1 MVRRTHPTK
10 NFSRLSSWAFGPPIN
25 YEKFM
30 KGIPLTLNLE
40 LFRPDQRVVPSNIE
54 SAPGYSAGEIQGFLT
69 PRFREYPITFWRKS
83 GTFEVRER

>member
-1 MVRRTHPTK
+1 MK
-10 NFSRLSSWAFGPPIN
+10 RLVGLASVPAAGSANGAQCAPCGKTFQGSSSWAFGPPIN

-54 SAPGYSAGEIQGFLT
+54 SAPGYFEGEIQGFLT
-69 PRFREYPITFWRKS
+69 
-83 GTFEVRER
+83 